1 MFRVNPTILRCKV
14 NWILN
19 LLTALF
25 LPYIKTLLKNTS
37 GSPRLFKGY
46 SDTDK
51 CKRREG
57 IYNWQH
63 GDISIRYV
71 FPSSSRFEAHIYL
84 ALCKT
89 SSFQPHFWTLLTS
102 PWVGSFWRK
111 VIALY
116 SGPVWVRGG
125 VGDRRAGGEEEGMVW
140 ELQSKG
146 GLSVLFSPGQV
157 EDKHGYSPLISI
169 FFLGNSIRREAWE
182 HYFCFKARSTSC
194 FEEDFKILP

>member
-1 MFRVNPTILRCKV
+1 MHNIMLWKHMFSIISRIKGTKIIIAPCSLSPFTVIINLMFLTQFTRAERVNPTILRCKV

-25 LPYIKTLLKNTS
+25 LPYIKTLLKNTT

-63 GDISIRYV
+63 SDISIRYV

-84 ALCKT
+84 AMCKT
-89 SSFQPHFWTLLTS
+89 SSFQLH
-102 PWVGSFWRK
+102 
-111 VIALY
+111 
-116 SGPVWVRGG
+116 
-125 VGDRRAGGEEEGMVW
+125 
-140 ELQSKG
+140 
-146 GLSVLFSPGQV
+146 
-157 EDKHGYSPLISI
+157 
-169 FFLGNSIRREAWE
+169 FFLHPHGLEVSGG
-182 HYFCFKARSTSC
+182 KG
-194 FEEDFKILP
+194 